1 MNFRR
6 PVLTLVAIIALFLC
20 YSNKASAQSAV
31 TITRVVPNDDSVVIE
46 FQAVPGAVDYRV
58 YDVNHPMHVKYAG
71 QTMQYPVLT
80 PEAPF
85 PDYSHYSIEVNG
97 IDRVNGVTLVVEAV
111 DRLGQFQSPFEQTTA
126 PEPCTCGP
134 NSRCSQ
140 GLDCPCCHS
149 KVSLNGHGDP
159 SGAPVVIARSAAFTV
174 HCLTRGV
181 NGGLKGSQIWFE
193 DFQNSAPLLK
203 TGNNPRLPNSAYQG
217 SNEYIEWDNGR
228 MTVSAWGSQPDQ
240 TTVFF
245 DHQHFMDV
253 LSDSHGITNASMV
266 IHPKSHFDIT
276 GDKTLHVTWEM
287 DAHFSGRRWCNV
299 VVTRAGDGITNPG
312 KLDIAPWNSP
322 TVSGDEFRWEV
333 QNYSHFAQLF
343 LNAVP
348 TEVGNRGWVDY
359 SKVARIFW
367 DNSTPLSNGT
377 LLDVDKR
384 HRFDLY
390 LTKHAFQL
398 EERDQ
403 FGTLTN
409 KQSRVFPDGTTL
421 PFEDCEVSFVHQIY
435 HSAEEHDGMI
445 RAGGGPSLY
454 YNYMT
459 NTDERHWDNIGIEV
473 LDSSEI
479 SDSTPPT
486 VAITNPA
493 SGARVKG
500 IIPIGVTA
508 SDAVGVTRSELY
520 VDDKLIS
527 TSSAAG
533 LTASWDSKT
542 LPDGAHTIVG
552 KAYDA
557 YGNMGTSA
565 SVVVTVDNTPPTVA
579 VTNPT
584 ANSTILGLITIT
596 ASAQDAGAVAKTE
609 LYIDGALVSTT
620 SGASASFKWDTIAVA
635 EGAHSIKAT
644 AYDAAGNVG
653 SSATVSFTVHNSPV
667 WVTLSNPANGV
678 GLMGTAEITASA
690 QSTSAITRTEIY
702 IDGTLFSS
710 KAGDSIS
717 VLWNTPDFADG
728 AHTVQ
733 AKAYDAKGNGS
744 VSDVRKVNTKNRR
757 TTLAC
762 TIASPLN
769 GSTVS
774 NTFTISGSAA
784 SETTRVVLAI
794 DGIKVAECASASFS
808 FNVTAAYPLSPG
820 RHTVSATAFNSSG
833 YAGATTKVTI
843 TVQ

>member
-6 PVLTLVAIIALFLC
+6 SITALAAITALLLC
-20 YSNKASAQSAV
+20 FSYKASAQSAV

-46 FQAVPGAVDYRV
+46 FLAVPGAVDYRV

-71 QTMQYPVLT
+71 QTMQYPIFA

-85 PDYSHYSIEVNG
+85 PDYSRYSIEVNG
-97 IDRVNGVTLVVEAV
+97 IDRVNGATLVVEAV
-111 DRLGQFQSPFEQTTA
+111 DRLGPFQSPFDQTTP

-134 NSRCSQ
+134 SSPCGQ

-149 KVSLNGHGDP
+149 KVILNGQGDP
-159 SGAPVVIARSAAFTV
+159 NGVPVVIARSAALTV
-174 HCLTRGV
+174 HCMPRGV
-181 NGGLKGSQIWFE
+181 NGGLKGSQVWFE
-193 DFQNSAPLLK
+193 DFQNPAPLFK
-203 TGNNPRLPNSAYQG
+203 TGNNPHLPNSAYQG

-245 DHQHFMDV
+245 DHQHFMDL
-253 LSDSHGITNASMV
+253 LSDSKGITNASLV

-276 GDKTLHVTWEM
+276 GGRTLHVTWEV

-312 KLDIAPWNSP
+312 KLDTAPWNSP

-333 QNYSHFAQLF
+333 QNYNHFAQLF
-343 LNAVP
+343 LKAVP
-348 TEVGNRGWVDY
+348 TEVGNRGWIDY
-359 SKVARIFW
+359 TKVARIFW

-377 LLDVDKR
+377 LLEVDKR

-390 LTKHAFQL
+390 LTKKAFQL

-409 KQSRVFPDGTTL
+409 KQTRVFPDGTTL

-435 HSAEEHDGMI
+435 HSAEEHDEMI

-473 LDSSEI
+473 LDSSAI

-486 VAITNPA
+486 VTITNPA
-493 SGARVKG
+493 SGASVKG
-500 IIPIGVTA
+500 VVPVGVTA
-508 SDAVGVTRSELY
+508 ADDVGVTATELY
-520 VDDKLIS
+520 VDNTLIS
-527 TSSAAG
+527 TSAAAG
-533 LTASWDSKT
+533 LTANWNSKT
-542 LPDGAHTIVG
+542 LPDGTHTLVA

-557 YGNMGTSA
+557 TGNVGSSTLL
-565 SVVVTVDNTPPTVA
+565 VTVDNTPPMVA
-579 VTNPT
+579 VTSPA
-584 ANSTILGLITIT
+584 ANSTVLGLVTIT

-609 LYIDGALVSTT
+609 IYVDGALVSTT
-620 SGASASFKWDTIAVA
+620 NGASASFNWNTAAVA
-635 EGAHSIKAT
+635 DGAHSIKAM

-653 SSATVSFTVHNSPV
+653 NSATVSVTVHNSPV
-667 WVTLSNPANGV
+667 TVTLSNPANGV

-690 QSTSAITRTEIY
+690 QSSSAITKTEVY
-702 IDGTLFSS
+702 LDGVLFSS
-710 KAGDSIS
+710 NTGGSIDVFWS
-717 VLWNTPDFADG
+717 TPDFADG

-733 AKAYDAKGNGS
+733 AKAYDAQGHGS
-744 VSDVRKVNTKNRR
+744 VSDLRTVNTKNRR

-774 NTFTISGSAA
+774 NTFTISASGAA
-784 SETTRVVLAI
+784 GTTKVVIAI
-794 DGIKVAECASASFS
+794 DGMKVVESASASFS
-808 FNVTAAYPLSPG
+808 FNVTPAYPLSPG
-820 RHTVSATAFNSSG
+820 RHTVSATAYNSAG
-833 YAGATTKVTI
+833 YAGATTKVII